1 VRVNHESSAEIDAPA
16 ATVWDVY
23 RDVARWSEWSASVD
37 HAEPLDGPE
46 LTVGARFAIKQP
58 RLPKTVWRV
67 TEVEPGR
74 SWSWQ
79 SKAPGVTTVGWHE
92 VTALASGRTRA
103 RQGVEQRGWLAPAF
117 GALTARLTERYLA
130 LEAAGLKARS
140 EARHADI
147 RSNSGRRP
155 SS

>member
-58 RLPKTVWRV
+58 RLPKTVWRAV
-67 TEVEPGR
+67 GR
-74 SWSWQ
+74 GRARESS
-79 SKAPGVTTVGWHE
+79 SEGGWHRR
-92 VTALASGRTRA
+92 S
-103 RQGVEQRGWLAPAF
+103 APS
-117 GALTARLTERYLA
+117 L
-130 LEAAGLKARS
+130 
-140 EARHADI
+140 HV
-147 RSNSGRRP
+147 
-155 SS
+155 